1 LLTRR
6 RVPALFTFHLTADNT
21 LEPDQVLRLS
31 GNALSLVTEA
41 STPEKVLVS
50 VDNIHKPGSITEL
63 RDSTEDSISP
73 FQTFGFQQGGL
84 VQDSFRVATVEEGE
98 VPEGAAS
105 GLRNLLYSLEN
116 LRKRDGEE
124 RGGEDG
130 EGAAMVD
137 DGVLQENE

>member
-1 LLTRR
+1 M
-6 RVPALFTFHLTADNT
+6 
-21 LEPDQVLRLS
+21 
-31 GNALSLVTEA
+31 
-41 STPEKVLVS
+41 
-50 VDNIHKPGSITEL
+50 
-63 RDSTEDSISP
+63 
-73 FQTFGFQQGGL
+73 
-84 VQDSFRVATVEEGE
+84 QDSFRVATVEEGE